1 MDGKCCCENG
11 HSAQGLPLNESTT
24 ILIRTRSYA
33 VINNGNYWV
42 AFLIPV
48 NAHHN
53 WDHLTWLWLHCT
65 MHRHLQPGPRH
76 HVVSTAGPPL
86 KEASINTTL
95 STYQH
100 VTVVSLCV
108 HTAISGQDQ
117 ETLFRTGHLHYP
129 QTGKA
134 FTLDWTDHIGIVFP
148 TY

>member
-1 MDGKCCCENG
+1 MTMTTMYN
-11 HSAQGLPLNESTT
+11 AQTPATGTT
-24 ILIRTRSYA
+24 T
-33 VINNGNYWV
+33 
-42 AFLIPV
+42 P
-48 NAHHN
+48 
-53 WDHLTWLWLHCT
+53 C
-65 MHRHLQPGPRH
+65 
-76 HVVSTAGPPL
+76 VSTAGPPL